1 MEMLQAKKEQEKK
14 RLREQMEAEAAVQ
27 RQQMENM
34 VKARMME
41 VEKHRRNFMQENQVL
56 SQRLAQMQKSNEG
69 MEKTV
74 ESLRHTKKKE
84 TACNDFGLIPPFEF
98 FSSPGLTLERIKSQ
112 Q

>member
-1 MEMLQAKKEQEKK
+1 MEMLQAKQEQEKK

-41 VEKHRRNFMQENQVL
+41 VEKHRRNFMQKSQIL

-74 ESLRHTKKKE
+74 ESLR
-84 TACNDFGLIPPFEF
+84 
-98 FSSPGLTLERIKSQ
+98 Q
-112 Q
+112 QLLLNQSRQQ

>member
-1 MEMLQAKKEQEKK
+1 MEMLQAKQEQENK

-41 VEKHRRNFMQENQVL
+41 AEKHRPNFMQENQVL

-74 ESLRHTKKKE
+74 ESLR
-84 TACNDFGLIPPFEF
+84 
-98 FSSPGLTLERIKSQ
+98 Q
-112 Q
+112 QLLLNQSRQQ